1 MRSKDDIMQELRK
14 LVAEAKELGI
24 NRRSYEDEVMMLM
37 KENET
42 IYKAY
47 LFGRIVSLKRVLDIV
62 G

>member
-1 MRSKDDIMQELRK
+1 MQELRK